1 MLTARATVR
10 NQWNAEEI
18 RNEEHEFARIDALEF
33 WLAYN
38 RAYILTLSFTGE
50 FTKEDY

>member
-1 MLTARATVR
+1 MLTARAKVR
-10 NQWNAEEI
+10 NQWNTEEV
-18 RNEEHEFARIDALEF
+18 REEEHEFATINELEN

-50 FTKEDY
+50 FTREDN

>member
-10 NQWNAEEI
+10 NQWNTEEV
-18 RNEEHEFARIDALEF
+18 REEEHEFATVNELEN

-38 RAYILTLSFTGE
+38 RVYILSLSFSGNLKKGE
-50 FTKEDY
+50 E